1 MTTNLNSQLI
11 RPDMMQ
17 TGSGMYQ
24 TPGMVGGGVVMPV
37 DNGYGLNDVAN
48 LFIHQQVSDL
58 D

>member
-48 LFIHQQVSDL
+48 LFIHQQVSE
-58 D
+58 